1 MYDKEQVLQ
10 YKGRKV
16 DVVLENEAISNDE
29 KKLERAGILKDI
41 EPEVVLERSDC
52 EDIEIVT
59 RKNTDLMFGLGIDM
73 VQNTQTRVELEI
85 DKHFEEEPYMT
96 SFEKNLKEFVH
107 VYERCL
113 NNCEV
118 SLALFP
124 QNLRLAKLKKEYSQY
139 LKMFE
144 ATSPIAK
151 KLLVGNV
158 VHDAGK
164 KSAIL
169 DNSDFVP
176 SYSLGLS
183 QLTPKNLP
191 SDLKGIGNSQLQGS
205 SGSVSLVGK
214 GQPVPK
220 VVDEKGAHYRVGDKR
235 IVTTK
240 MVRPHREVKVSHLC
254 RSPYVSRVVDVSS
267 HVITTEERNVWK
279 WLFLNRRNKRD
290 YLFEWEGRK
299 CTKAHFQSLRD
310 NKLVETTVIDTWTYL
325 LNENEILK
333 ADSSPLRLFMTT
345 ETTYGPLRMDVGVG
359 DDYSKMSRFA
369 AFDDNMDLVIK
380 MVNEMHNKQYDVKDF
395 DMFFFPIYDS
405 GHHYIICYNMKKT
418 RLEIIDNRVQT
429 AGVEETYGDLPA
441 RLVCVGFKN
450 F

>member
-1 MYDKEQVLQ
+1 MDFGEQVLQ

-16 DVVLENEAISNDE
+16 DVVLENEAILNDE

-59 RKNTDLMFGLGIDM
+59 RKNTDLMSGLGIDM

-85 DKHFEEEPYMT
+85 DKHYEEEPYMT
-96 SFEKNLKEFVH
+96 SFENNLKEFVD

-139 LKMFE
+139 FKMFE

-183 QLTPKNLP
+183 QLTPKNLL

-240 MVRPHREVKVSHLC
+240 MVRPR
-254 RSPYVSRVVDVSS
+254 
-267 HVITTEERNVWK
+267 
-279 WLFLNRRNKRD
+279 
-290 YLFEWEGRK
+290 
-299 CTKAHFQSLRD
+299 
-310 NKLVETTVIDTWTYL
+310 
-325 LNENEILK
+325 
-333 ADSSPLRLFMTT
+333 
-345 ETTYGPLRMDVGVG
+345 
-359 DDYSKMSRFA
+359 
-369 AFDDNMDLVIK
+369 
-380 MVNEMHNKQYDVKDF
+380 
-395 DMFFFPIYDS
+395 
-405 GHHYIICYNMKKT
+405 
-418 RLEIIDNRVQT
+418 
-429 AGVEETYGDLPA
+429 
-441 RLVCVGFKN
+441 
-450 F
+450 

>member
-1 MYDKEQVLQ
+1 MQDLVVIDNMENDNGTKDMTDIEEAYTMGSKKNVDEQTVHTNGVNLMANAENDEFFNDTDNFYIEEQIMDMDFGEQVLQ

-16 DVVLENEAISNDE
+16 DVVLENEAILNDE

-59 RKNTDLMFGLGIDM
+59 RKNTDLMSGLGIDM

-85 DKHFEEEPYMT
+85 DKHYEEEPYMT
-96 SFEKNLKEFVH
+96 SFENNLKEFVD

-139 LKMFE
+139 FKMFE

-183 QLTPKNLP
+183 QLTPKNLL

-240 MVRPHREVKVSHLC
+240 MVRPR
-254 RSPYVSRVVDVSS
+254 
-267 HVITTEERNVWK
+267 
-279 WLFLNRRNKRD
+279 
-290 YLFEWEGRK
+290 
-299 CTKAHFQSLRD
+299 
-310 NKLVETTVIDTWTYL
+310 
-325 LNENEILK
+325 
-333 ADSSPLRLFMTT
+333 
-345 ETTYGPLRMDVGVG
+345 
-359 DDYSKMSRFA
+359 
-369 AFDDNMDLVIK
+369 
-380 MVNEMHNKQYDVKDF
+380 
-395 DMFFFPIYDS
+395 
-405 GHHYIICYNMKKT
+405 
-418 RLEIIDNRVQT
+418 
-429 AGVEETYGDLPA
+429 
-441 RLVCVGFKN
+441 
-450 F
+450 